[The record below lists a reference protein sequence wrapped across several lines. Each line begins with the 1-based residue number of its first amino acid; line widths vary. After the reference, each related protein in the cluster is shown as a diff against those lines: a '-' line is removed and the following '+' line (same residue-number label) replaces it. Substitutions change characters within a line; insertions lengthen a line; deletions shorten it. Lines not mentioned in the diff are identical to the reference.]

1 MNHDN
6 RPLFSVIVPVYKV
19 EKYLHQC
26 VDSILA
32 QTFADFEVILVDD
45 GSPDNS
51 DAICDE
57 YAAKDPRVKVIHKEN
72 GGTLLARWAGYQIAT
87 GAYIVHVDS
96 DDYIAPELLAM
107 AEEKI
112 RLYGAEAV
120 LFGYSYF
127 DACNHQSFPQP
138 VAAGLYAGSRIE
150 TIRANLFIG
159 ADLGRPVHNNLWAV
173 IICREKLEANAAMT
187 PKALYR
193 GEDLATVVPALA
205 QCQTVYVLEGCPYY
219 YRITP
224 GSITNTHHGDE
235 LDQALLLAAYFLER
249 MGETYHQ
256 KLDTYIL
263 RECANHLSFYR
274 ENWHEYRQET
284 LKMRNYRFRAP
295 VRTKLLGAH
304 TGFFD
309 CVVFLLL
316 RLRMF
321 HLLWLVWWIRRKKL

>member
-1 MNHDN
+1 MSQNS
-6 RPLFSVIVPVYKV
+6 RPLFSVVVPVYKA
-19 EKYLHQC
+19 EKYLRQC

-32 QTFADFEVILVDD
+32 QTFRNFELILVDD
-45 GSPDNS
+45 GSPDGS
-51 DAICDE
+51 GATCDE
-57 YAAKDPRVKVIHKEN
+57 YAGQDPRVKVVHKEN

-96 DDYIAPELLAM
+96 DDYIAPDLLAM

-120 LFGYSYF
+120 LYGYVHF
-127 DACNHQSFPQP
+127 DERNQKDFLQP
-138 VAAGLYAGSRIE
+138 VAAGFYDGNKIE
-150 TIRANLFIG
+150 EIRANLFIG
-159 ADLGRPVHNNLWAV
+159 ADLGRPIHNNLWTA
-173 IICREKLEANAAMT
+173 IICKEILESNAGMT

-205 QCQTVYVLEGCPYY
+205 QCRTVYVLAETLYH
-219 YRITP
+219 YRVTP

-235 LDQALLLAAYFLER
+235 LDQALLLADYLLER
-249 MGETYHQ
+249 MGESYHQ

-274 ENWHEYRQET
+274 ENWQEYHRET
-284 LKMRNYRFRAP
+284 LKMRNYRFHAP
-295 VRTKLLGAH
+295 IRTKLLGVY
-304 TGFFD
+304 TGFLD
-309 CVVFLLL
+309 RVVFLLL

-321 HLLWLVWWIRRKKL
+321 DLLWLIWWIRRKML

>member
-1 MNHDN
+1 MNQEN

-32 QTFADFEVILVDD
+32 QTFTDFEVILVDD
-45 GSPDNS
+45 GSPDNCG
-51 DAICDE
+51 AICDE
-57 YAAKDPRVKVIHKEN
+57 YAAKDSRVKVIHKEN
-72 GGTLLARWAGYQIAT
+72 GGTLLARWDGYQIAT
-87 GAYIVHVDS
+87 GAYIAHVDS

-112 RLYGAEAV
+112 HLHGAEAV
-120 LFGYSYF
+120 LYGYSYF
-127 DACNHQSFPQP
+127 DACNQQNFHQP
-138 VAAGLYAGSRIE
+138 VAAGLYAGSQIE

-173 IICREKLEANAAMT
+173 IICREKLETNAAMT

-205 QCQTVYVLEGCPYY
+205 ACCTVYVLADCPYY

-224 GSITNTHHGDE
+224 GSIMNTHHGDE
-235 LDQALLLAAYFLER
+235 LDQALLLAEYLQER
-249 MGETYHQ
+249 MGETYYQ
-256 KLDTYIL
+256 KLDTYVL

-274 ENWHEYRQET
+274 KNWQEYRRET
-284 LKMRNYRFRAP
+284 LKMRNYRFHAP
-295 VRTKLLGAH
+295 IRTRLLGVH
-304 TGFFD
+304 TGFLD

-321 HLLWLVWWIRRKKL
+321 HLLWLVWWIRRKML